1 VYPSEPRQS
10 TTTTLAVLALSF
22 TMILMQVQAVAQ
34 GSTRDLLPILI
45 AALLVLAGATRSDRP
60 ES

>member
-22 TMILMQVQAVAQ
+22 TMILIQVQAAAQ
-34 GSTRDLLPILI
+34 GSTHDLLPILI
-45 AALLVLAGATRSDRP
+45 AALLVLAGATRSNRP
-60 ES
+60 EA